1 MKRLITF
8 LMFFLVV
15 AANVFAAP
23 GRTTY
28 QAKIIKPDGYP
39 LEANNVSFQFSIL
52 DPTGTCVL
60 YVESYA
66 AVNMA
71 NSGGLISFALGA
83 GTKTFPASSTA
94 ISSIF
99 DNSTVSYSCQS
110 PGIYNPVSSDI
121 RKIVMQFNDGTGWQT
136 LPAMSINAVPYA
148 MYAGKSEDS
157 ILFNGKADSAFVQ
170 YSTMP
175 TCTASQALH
184 FNGATFSCITA
195 GGGGGASYT
204 VTSSDVTSALGYT
217 PANPATLSSS
227 FTTTASFSTVT
238 ATVNSLGTSVTAVTS
253 TVGDLSASLTNLT
266 AAVSAITSSQWNTSG
281 TTINYTAGNVGIGTD
296 TPIGKLHIA
305 DNVATNIILDGYL
318 NTIGAPGLATRKA
331 RGTAASPT
339 AVLANDYLGTF
350 GARGYGTTGFSPA
363 TRGMIGI
370 KANENWTDTAQGTA
384 ISFETTANSGTTR
397 LERMRITDTGDVGIG
412 TTAPAYTLDVSGTVN
427 AKSLKINGVDI
438 VSSVTSSS
446 VISALG
452 YTPANDAVS
461 GSYVVKANNLSDLAS
476 ATVARSNL
484 GLGDLAVLN
493 FMDLSS
499 SQASGTLA
507 AARLPAF
514 SGDISS
520 TLGSSVLTLASVGSG
535 ISSGTQYTKVTVDG
549 KGRVISGAQLSA
561 SDVTTALGY
570 TPQSSG
576 SVVSSQWTTAAASAI
591 YYNSGNVGIG
601 TAAPTQ
607 ALEVSG
613 ITRISKG
620 LFVGNAPSGWSGE
633 PLVVNGSSARGSLTL
648 LHSMVGQ
655 SQATNGLDLSLV
667 FGNAELNL
675 RESGYLRFMTAN
687 TERLRI
693 DATGNIGLGITAPT
707 AKLHLVSGTA
717 STAPLKF
724 TSGTLVTSPQS
735 GTIEYD
741 GSNYYV
747 TDGSGVRRVIATAS
761 TPGSLNDVS
770 TVSSTGNLTLWPAN
784 GSSVIVSATTAS
796 TNSQTGALVVKGGL
810 GVVGTANIG
819 GNLNVSGTIHT
830 SSYFSAA
837 SLMYLYGTGA
847 AYTNA
852 TDAYAAGERGFTAD
866 LGGSTA
872 WDLLKLQNAS
882 GTQFIVEGG
891 GYTGI
896 GTADPDRRLTII
908 GDGTAY
914 GDDVMIEATNN
925 NSAGTFAQ
933 INLAKSRGTSASR
946 TTVLAGDTLGALAF
960 RGQNASS
967 LGYGAIIRS
976 IAESDYST
984 AQSADLRFQTTAS
997 ATTADRMIINS
1008 SGNVGIGLSSPTAR
1022 LHVAGNSAATA
1033 ISLVSSTMILQ
1044 NTNATA
1050 GALNALM
1057 FSNYDGFGNAAI
1069 STAQNTAGNVGNSLV
1084 LQTKTSSGGAWNAD
1098 QLVLN
1103 PNGNVGIGT
1112 SSPVA
1117 KLQVAIPDNNAVYFG
1132 QNDGVNSNFRFLNK
1146 YTDGYNFIQVG
1157 VSSTDTTAKLKFSRM
1172 GSSSNL
1178 ADIRF
1183 LSDYASFNGNLG
1195 VGTTSATH
1203 RLHLN
1208 TGNQSMKFDG
1218 FSAGNSFTSQ
1228 LSGSDFGSFIEGPDN
1243 GQFVVALRDNDVN
1256 DGFRILSGGGNYMA
1270 DSVYDTPVFT
1280 ALATGNVGIG
1290 TSSPIDILQVESS
1303 ATTVL
1308 GVNTTGTAATAR
1320 SLVSF
1325 DRAGAQRWDI
1335 GVNVNQLG
1343 TNDLHFRAT
1352 QGLNYL
1358 MTLTTSGNVG
1368 IGTIAPS
1375 AMLDV
1380 ASGAV
1385 RSTRNGYPNVQ
1396 YAEIYGGDNVQTA
1409 PYLRANSDEGNKKP
1423 LFLQSFHDSSGGPA
1437 GNLGFYFQIGVASA
1451 PTDVV
1456 AIRETGL
1463 VGIGTTAPFEKLHV
1477 DASTSGRIAVA
1488 SGNIFATSG
1497 YGLSLESDTD
1507 DGAGYLNLHTA
1518 SQGASVAE
1526 FQIRGGHGPSET
1538 AATRTI
1544 MSFKTN
1550 TGRVAVGG
1558 IATPA
1563 AQLHIGKQE
1572 AAAGTSGSV
1581 TRLAIQPYGHTGGP
1595 WTVTARDIPGNAFLD
1610 YYYGAG
1616 HIMTFE
1622 NGGDV
1627 GIGVSA
1633 PTQKL
1638 HVNGNVQVAGDIYGG
1653 LYGGTRGI
1661 WRFSTTDP
1669 NFGIFYTE
1677 GSPDRISFSPQGGGS
1692 ATPTLSV
1699 YGSSVGIGVTAP
1711 TYQLQLSTDSAAK
1724 PGTSTWTI
1732 ASDRRLKD
1740 VRAPFTRG
1748 LAAIENIQPIYFSYK
1763 KDNPVG
1769 LPSDK
1774 EYVGII
1780 AQEIQKNIP
1789 EATQRDK
1796 DGYLRVTN
1804 DSIIWTMFNAIKE
1817 LYQKWNSDSQALHEK
1832 VSNLEEE
1839 NKALK
1844 AYLCQK
1850 DPEAAFC
1857 KPKSE

>member
-1 MKRLITF
+1 MVRVKRLITF
-8 LMFFLVV
+8 LMFFLLV

-121 RKIVMQFNDGTGWQT
+121 RKIVMQFNDGNGWQT

-148 MYAGKSEDS
+148 MYASKSEDS

-170 YSTMP
+170 YSTIP
-175 TCTASQALH
+175 TCAASQALH

-195 GGGGGASYT
+195 GGGASYT

-238 ATVNSLGTSVTAVTS
+238 ATVNSLGSSVTAVTS

-281 TTINYTAGNVGIGTD
+281 TTINYSAGNVGIGTD
-296 TPIGKLHIA
+296 MPIGKLHIA

-412 TTAPAYTLDVSGTVN
+412 TTTPAYTLDVSGTVN
-427 AKSLKINGVDI
+427 AKGLKINGVDI

-452 YTPANDAVS
+452 YTPANEAAS
-461 GSYVVKANNLSDLAS
+461 GSYVVKANNLSDLTS
-476 ATVARSNL
+476 ATVARTNL

-493 FMDLSS
+493 FIDLSS
-499 SQASGTLA
+499 LQASGTLA
-507 AARLPAF
+507 AARLPAL

-520 TLGSSVLTLASVGSG
+520 AQGSSVLTLASVGSG
-535 ISSGTQYTKVTVDG
+535 ISSGAQYTKVTVDG

-561 SDVTTALGY
+561 SDVTAALGY

-601 TAAPTQ
+601 TAAPNQ

-693 DATGNIGLGITAPT
+693 DATGNIGLSVTAPT

-724 TSGTLVTSPQS
+724 TSGTLLSSPQS

-747 TDGSGVRRVIATAS
+747 TDGSGVRRAIATTS
-761 TPGSLNDVS
+761 TSGSLSDIS
-770 TVSSTGNLTLWPAN
+770 TVTSTGNLSLWPATGN
-784 GSSVIVSATTAS
+784 SVIVSATTAS
-796 TNSQTGALVVKGGL
+796 TNSQNGALVVKGGL
-810 GVVGTANIG
+810 GVAGTANIG

-847 AYTNA
+847 AYSNA

-925 NSAGTFAQ
+925 NSAGTYAQ
-933 INLAKSRGTSASR
+933 INLAKSRGTSTSR

-967 LGYGAIIRS
+967 LGYGAIVRS

-997 ATTADRMIINS
+997 GVTADRMIINS
-1008 SGNVGIGLSSPTAR
+1008 SGNVGIGLASPTAR
-1022 LHVAGNSAATA
+1022 LHVAGNNAAAA
-1033 ISLVSSTMILQ
+1033 ISLVSSTMVLQ
-1044 NTNATA
+1044 NVNTTS

-1103 PNGNVGIGT
+1103 PNGNVGIGV
-1112 SSPVA
+1112 SSPTV
-1117 KLQVAIPDNNAVYFG
+1117 KLQVGITDNNSVIFG
-1132 QNDGVNSNFRFLNK
+1132 ANDGVNSNFRFLTK
-1146 YTDGYNFIQVG
+1146 YTDGYNYIQAGVG
-1157 VSSTDTTAKLKFSRM
+1157 SSDTAAKLKFSRAF
-1172 GSSSNL
+1172 GSLNL

-1183 LSDYASFNGNLG
+1183 LADYASFSGNLG

-1203 RLHLN
+1203 RLQLN
-1208 TGNQSMKFDG
+1208 SGNQAMKFDG
-1218 FSAGNSFTSQ
+1218 FYAGSSFTSQ

-1243 GQFVVALRDNDVN
+1243 GQFVVALRDNDN
-1256 DGFRILSGGGNYMA
+1256 GDGFRVLSGGGNYMA

-1280 ALATGNVGIG
+1280 ALANGYVGVG
-1290 TSSPIDILQVESS
+1290 TSNPGDNFQVESS
-1303 ATTVL
+1303 STTVL
-1308 GVNTTGTAATAR
+1308 GVNTTGSATTAR

-1335 GVNVNQLG
+1335 GVNVNQTG

-1358 MTLTTSGNVG
+1358 MTLSTSG
-1368 IGTIAPS
+1368 T
-1375 AMLDV
+1375 
-1380 ASGAV
+1380 
-1385 RSTRNGYPNVQ
+1385 
-1396 YAEIYGGDNVQTA
+1396 
-1409 PYLRANSDEGNKKP
+1409 
-1423 LFLQSFHDSSGGPA
+1423 
-1437 GNLGFYFQIGVASA
+1437 
-1451 PTDVV
+1451 
-1456 AIRETGL
+1456 
-1463 VGIGTTAPFEKLHV
+1463 VGIGTTSPVEKLHV

-1488 SGNIFATSG
+1488 SGNIFTTSG
-1497 YGLSLESDTD
+1497 YGVSLESDTD
-1507 DGAGYLNLHTA
+1507 DGVGYLNIHTA
-1518 SQGASVAE
+1518 SQGASLAE
-1526 FQIRGGHGPSET
+1526 FQIRGGHGPSEI
-1538 AATRTI
+1538 ASTRSI
-1544 MSFKTN
+1544 MSIKTN
-1550 TGRVAVGG
+1550 TGRIGIGTSSPNQALHINYPASGTEGNPGLFIQDPTTNGNYGGSLYYDDRGGLDVFKMSVMDNAVETGFIAMNRTSGDVG
-1558 IATPA
+1558 IGTASPT
-1563 AQLHIGKQE
+1563 AQLHIGNQE

-1595 WTVTARDIPGNAFLD
+1595 WTVTARDVPGDAFLD
-1610 YYYGAG
+1610 FYYGSG
-1616 HIMTFE
+1616 QVMTFE
-1622 NGGDV
+1622 NDGDI
-1627 GIGVSA
+1627 GIGISA
-1633 PTQKL
+1633 PTQRL

-1653 LYGGTRGI
+1653 LYGGTRGV
-1661 WRFSTTDP
+1661 WRFSTSDP

-1692 ATPTLSV
+1692 ATPTMSV
-1699 YGSSVGIGVTAP
+1699 YGSNVGIGVVAP

-1789 EATQRDK
+1789 EATHADK

-1817 LYQKWNSDSQALHEK
+1817 LYQKWTSDSQALHEK

-1844 AYLCQK
+1844 TYLCQK
-1850 DPEAAFC
+1850 DPEAPFC
-1857 KPKSE
+1857 QPKNE

>member
-1 MKRLITF
+1 MKNLITF
-8 LMFFLVV
+8 LMFFLIV

-94 ISSIF
+94 ISSMF

-175 TCTASQALH
+175 TCAASQALH

-195 GGGGGASYT
+195 GGGTSYT

-238 ATVNSLGTSVTAVTS
+238 AAVDSLGSSVTAVTT
-253 TVGDLSASLTNLT
+253 TVGGLSASLTNLT
-266 AAVSAITSSQWNTSG
+266 AAVSAITSSQWTTSG
-281 TTINYTAGNVGIGTD
+281 TTINYTNGNVGIGTD
-296 TPIGKLHIA
+296 TPIGKLHIS
-305 DNVATNIILDGYL
+305 DNIATNILLDGYF
-318 NTIGAPGLATRKA
+318 NGTSAPGLAARKA

-350 GARGYGTTGFSPA
+350 GARGYGATGFSTT

-370 KANENWTDTAQGTA
+370 KASESWTDTAQGAAMT
-384 ISFETTANSGTTR
+384 FETTANSSTTR
-397 LERMRITDTGDVGIG
+397 LERMRIDQNGFVGIG

-438 VSSVTSSS
+438 VATVTSSS

-452 YTPANDAVS
+452 YTPVDPTSLATSFSTVTTSFTTVS
-461 GSYVVKANNLSDLAS
+461 
-476 ATVARSNL
+476 SNL
-484 GLGDLAVLN
+484 TNLTNSMTAV
-493 FMDLSS
+493 
-499 SQASGTLA
+499 T
-507 AARLPAF
+507 
-514 SGDISS
+514 S
-520 TLGSSVLTLASVGSG
+520 TVN
-535 ISSGTQYTKVTVDG
+535 D
-549 KGRVISGAQLSA
+549 LSA
-561 SDVTTALGY
+561 SMAAVT
-570 TPQSSG
+570 
-576 SVVSSQWTTAAASAI
+576 SSQWTASGSAI
-591 YYNSGNVGIG
+591 HYAAGNVGIGTTSPSYRLHILDAAGAYGAYISKSDSNTALRIDHNQPGTNPAFGHSPNLQLHNANTTANSVNMIRLSSGLTAQGVQIGAQYPTANTGHFVIATQDSVAGSGERLRVTGTGNVGIG

-633 PLVVNGSSARGSLTL
+633 PVVVNGASARGSLTL

-655 SQATNGLDLSLV
+655 GQATNGLDLSLV
-667 FGNAELNL
+667 FSNAELNL

-693 DATGNIGLGITAPT
+693 DATGNIGLGVTAPT

-724 TSGTLVTSPQS
+724 TSGTLLSSPQS

-747 TDGSGVRRVIATAS
+747 TDGGGVRRAIATTS
-761 TPGSLNDVS
+761 TPGSLSDVS
-770 TVSSTGNLTLWPAN
+770 TVSSSGNLSLWPAN
-784 GSSVIVSATTAS
+784 GNSVIVSATTAS

-810 GVVGTANIG
+810 GVAGAANIG

-847 AYTNA
+847 DYSNA
-852 TDAYAAGERGFTAD
+852 SDAYAAGERGFTAD

-872 WDLLKLQNAS
+872 WDLLKLKNVS

-933 INLAKSRGTSASR
+933 INLAKSRGTSTSR

-967 LGYGAIIRS
+967 LGYGAIVRS
-976 IAESDYST
+976 IAETDYT
-984 AQSADLRFQTTAS
+984 VAQSADLRFQTTAS
-997 ATTADRMIINS
+997 GVTADRMIINS
-1008 SGNVGIGLSSPTAR
+1008 LGNVGIGLASPTAR
-1022 LHVAGNSAATA
+1022 LHVSGNSAATA
-1033 ISLVSSTMILQ
+1033 ISLVSSTMVLQ
-1044 NTNATA
+1044 NANTTA
-1050 GALNALM
+1050 GALNTLM

-1069 STAQNTAGNVGNSLV
+1069 STAQNTAGNVGNNLV
-1084 LQTKTSSGGAWNAD
+1084 LQTKTSSGGAWNTD

-1103 PNGNVGIGT
+1103 PNGNVGIGV
-1112 SSPVA
+1112 SSPTV
-1117 KLQVAIPDNNAVYFG
+1117 KLQVSITDNNSVIFG
-1132 QNDGVNSNFRFLNK
+1132 ANDGVNSNFRFLTK
-1146 YTDGYNFIQVG
+1146 YTDGYNYIQAG
-1157 VSSTDTTAKLKFSRM
+1157 VSSADTSAKLKFSRAF
-1172 GSSSNL
+1172 GSLNL
-1178 ADIRF
+1178 ADVRF
-1183 LSDYASFNGNLG
+1183 LSDYASFSGNLG

-1203 RLHLN
+1203 RLQLN
-1208 TGNQSMKFDG
+1208 TGNQAMKFDG
-1218 FSAGNSFTSQ
+1218 FSAGNSFTSL

-1243 GQFVVALRDNDVN
+1243 GQFVVALRDNDSS
-1256 DGFRILSGGGNYMA
+1256 DGFRILSGGGNYMT

-1290 TSSPIDILQVESS
+1290 TSSPIDILQVESN

-1308 GVNTTGTAATAR
+1308 GVNTTGSANTAR

-1358 MTLTTSGNVG
+1358 MTLTASGNVG
-1368 IGTIAPS
+1368 VGTVS
-1375 AMLDV
+1375 
-1380 ASGAV
+1380 
-1385 RSTRNGYPNVQ
+1385 
-1396 YAEIYGGDNVQTA
+1396 
-1409 PYLRANSDEGNKKP
+1409 P
-1423 LFLQSFHDSSGGPA
+1423 L
-1437 GNLGFYFQIGVASA
+1437 
-1451 PTDVV
+1451 
-1456 AIRETGL
+1456 
-1463 VGIGTTAPFEKLHV
+1463 EKFHV
-1477 DASTSGRIAVA
+1477 DASTSGRMAVA
-1488 SGNIFATSG
+1488 SGNIFANTG

-1507 DGAGYLNLHTA
+1507 DGITYLNIHT
-1518 SQGASVAE
+1518 GAFGANRGE
-1526 FQIRGGHGPSET
+1526 FLIRGGHGASET
-1538 AATRTI
+1538 AATRNLAMFETDTGNVGFGTI
-1544 MSFKTN
+1544 TPTFGDTNLTTNKWGVLAVAANPTTAGGAAALTLANQKTPLAAGDRVGAVHFVNTNNGTQLYTGFINVSLAGTGGANGFGGQMSFYTKGDNSVNSPQRMLIDQNGYVGIN
-1550 TGRVAVGG
+1550 TG
-1558 IATPA
+1558 
-1563 AQLHIGKQE
+1563 
-1572 AAAGTSGSV
+1572 
-1581 TRLAIQPYGHTGGP
+1581 
-1595 WTVTARDIPGNAFLD
+1595 
-1610 YYYGAG
+1610 
-1616 HIMTFE
+1616 
-1622 NGGDV
+1622 
-1627 GIGVSA
+1627 A
-1633 PTQKL
+1633 PTQQL
-1638 HVNGNVQVAGDIYGG
+1638 HVSGTMQLDGDLYGG
-1653 LYGGTRGI
+1653 KYGGTRGI
-1661 WRFSTTDP
+1661 WRFSTADP
-1669 NFGIFYTE
+1669 NYGIFYTE
-1677 GSPDRISFSPQGGGS
+1677 SNPDVISFSPQGGGTT
-1692 ATPTLSV
+1692 TPSMVV
-1699 YGSSVGIGVTAP
+1699 YGNNVGIGINNP
-1711 TYQLQLSTDSAAK
+1711 SYQLQLSTDSAAK

-1748 LAAIENIQPIYFSYK
+1748 LAAIENIQPIYFNYK

-1789 EATQRDK
+1789 EATHMDK

-1817 LYQKWNSDSQALHEK
+1817 LYHKWNSDSQALHEK

-1844 AYLCQK
+1844 SYLCQK
-1850 DPEAAFC
+1850 DPEAPFC
-1857 KPKSE
+1857 KSKSE